1 MEARQCINIM
11 TPPASGGSIS
21 FQFQTYNANPN
32 ITIVATVTGVDATNS
47 EEDLAANI
55 AYQLGTI
62 QIQNQVD
69 FEGNVDLVT
78 NPPPDANFYLSRTDH
93 VINVFSQSQFSV
105 KVTANNTG
113 ADVEITPDPIL
124 VKLSDAKAFGPSVG
138 NNWVD
143 SSTGIAL
150 TNSQI
155 ITALR
160 LSSSYLVSVLRNRI
174 VKSMYILQILGNWTI
189 SVQTQKKPIIRVFN
203 PLLRRP
209 DVPTFLDLSSQLVDP
224 LSVYDVQDDEGW
236 IAYRYAQEVFN
247 ALEPFDKDNT
257 WRLAYEAGYHNIPDA
272 IKFAIIRL
280 AYIQQRFSN
289 VKSLKGGTSEI
300 VYGTTNSDVQI
311 LFRVLGD
318 YAL

>member
-11 TPPASGGSIS
+11 TPPASGGSIT

-32 ITIVATVTGVDATNS
+32 IIIVATVTGVDATNS

-55 AYQLGTI
+55 AYQIGTI
-62 QIQNQVD
+62 DIQNHVD
-69 FEGNVDLVT
+69 FEGNVDLVN

-93 VINVFSQSQFSV
+93 VVNIFSQSQFSL

-113 ADVEITPDPIL
+113 SDVEITTDPIL
-124 VKLSDAKAFGPSVG
+124 VKLSEAKEFGPSLG
-138 NNWVD
+138 QNWVNL
-143 SSTGIAL
+143 STGATL
-150 TNSQI
+150 TNDQI
-155 ITALR
+155 IAALR
-160 LSSSYLVSVLRNRI
+160 MSSSYLTAVLRNRI
-174 VKSMYILQILGNWTI
+174 VKSMYILQVLGNYTI
-189 SVQTQKKPIIRVFN
+189 SVQTLKRPIVRVFN

-224 LSVYDVQDDEGW
+224 LSVYDVADDTGW
-236 IAYRYAQEVFN
+236 ITYRYAQEVFN
-247 ALEPFDKDNT
+247 AMEPFDKNNT

-272 IKFAIIRL
+272 VKFAIVRL
-280 AYIQQRFSN
+280 TYIQQRFSN

-300 VYGTTNSDVQI
+300 VYGSTNADVQI
-311 LFRVLGD
+311 LFRVLGE